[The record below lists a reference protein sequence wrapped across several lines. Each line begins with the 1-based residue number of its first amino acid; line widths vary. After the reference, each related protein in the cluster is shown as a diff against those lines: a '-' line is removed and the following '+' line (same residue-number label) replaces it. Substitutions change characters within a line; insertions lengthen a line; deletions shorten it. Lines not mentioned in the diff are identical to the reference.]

1 MVVRLVFFLLAIA
14 NVFLVW
20 RHFDE
25 LMLIGAPAEAQESS
39 DVAVLT
45 ELPELSK
52 SNNNPIEDTAALD
65 ETLAVQQDGLASTA
79 NVLQDKKPSRLEV
92 SSHIESQLLT
102 ADNSRP
108 VAKLPR
114 QCYWAGPLDANE
126 SAGDALMDRLR
137 ALRIGVSDHRVRTAG
152 PDRFW
157 VIIPRRGL
165 KDGAASAIAA
175 LKKASVDS
183 YEIGRGEHAGAVSLG
198 FYSREQLAHARVE
211 KAARLGWASEIIHVA
226 TNKHQQW
233 LQVDKQQADAVGEG
247 ILARMVKNNSG
258 VEIIEKKCEL
268 PVASHNNIH

>member
-25 LMLIGAPAEAQESS
+25 LMLIGSPAEAQESS

-45 ELPELSK
+45 ELPGPSK
-52 SNNNPIEDTAALD
+52 SNNNPIEDAAAPD
-65 ETLAVQQDGLASTA
+65 EELAGQQDDLASAA
-79 NVLQDKKPSRLEV
+79 NALQDKTRPSPQ
-92 SSHIESQLLT
+92 SGSNIESQLFN
-102 ADNSRP
+102 ADNSLSA
-108 VAKLPR
+108 VKLPR

-126 SAGDALMDRLR
+126 PAGDALIERLK

-157 VIIPRRGL
+157 VIVPKNEL
-165 KDGAASAIAA
+165 KQGAGIAIAE
-175 LKKASVDS
+175 LKKAKIDS

-198 FYSREQLAHARVE
+198 FYSREALAHARVE
-211 KAARLGWASEIIHVA
+211 KAARLGWSSEIIHVA
-226 TNKHQQW
+226 TNGHQQW

-258 VEIIEKKCEL
+258 VEVIEKKCEL